1 MTNFFCLSYALVN
14 LSAFVL
20 RITGAPNFRPRF
32 KACTWQVALTGALLN
47 FAIMFY
53 TNWVYDSFFYLHTID
68 KLLFLLLL

>member
-32 KACTWQVALTGALLN
+32 KACTWQVSLTGALLC
-47 FAIMFY
+47 FVIMFY
-53 TNWVYDSFFYLHTID
+53 TNWM
-68 KLLFLLLL
+68 